1 MKSRTE
7 YFIHN
12 SAAMALQQLVAM
24 LTAFFIPRILL
35 ETYGS
40 EINGLVVSLTQF
52 VTYFLLVEGGLSGA
66 SIYALYKPLANQDIP
81 RINAILSATRR
92 FYFQAGYI
100 FLALVGLLAIFY
112 PLLSK
117 KTMLP
122 PWQIALMA
130 CAIGGK
136 GVVDFFSLSK
146 YRVLLTAS
154 QHSYV
159 ISAAQIAY
167 YLLTATLVW
176 LLAGHKFQI
185 VWLQCFLI
193 LPLLLRTYIL
203 HCYTRTHFN
212 YVNYHVSPD
221 YSTIKDRWSVF
232 YVQVLGSVQT
242 SLPIILATIFTSLTL
257 VSVYSIYNLVAAG
270 LDAVLGIFISGLAAS
285 FGDVIAR
292 KQRKTLQRAAQEFEQ
307 TYYIIITIAYSTAVW
322 MIIPFIKLY
331 TQGIHDTNYIFPWL
345 GFLFICNS
353 LFAQLKSPQGML
365 VIAAG
370 KYRETQNRA
379 LLQAVIGAVG
389 GTIGA
394 IFGGLY
400 GILIGAICAS
410 LYRII
415 DLLFFSTK
423 HITRLSYIRT
433 LRRQAVVLGIFFISS
448 AINFLFPLQINGVVQ
463 WLFWGFLLS
472 AVMACIV
479 LVANI
484 LVDSKNMGHIAK
496 RLMNLVSKFSFKKQS
511 FIF

>member
-7 YFIHN
+7 YFFHN
-12 SAAMALQQLVAM
+12 SSAMALQQIVAM

-35 ETYGS
+35 EAYGS
-40 EINGLVVSLTQF
+40 EINGLVVSITQF

-66 SIYALYKPLANQDIP
+66 SIYALYKPLADRDIP
-81 RINAILSATRR
+81 RINAILSAARH
-92 FYFQAGYI
+92 FYFQSGYI
-100 FLALVGLLAIFY
+100 FLALVCLLAAGY
-112 PLLSK
+112 PFFSK
-117 KTMLP
+117 GAMMP
-122 PWQIALMA
+122 PWQIALMV

-136 GVVDFFSLSK
+136 GIVDFFSLSK

-167 YLLTATLVW
+167 YLLTAALVW
-176 LLAGHKFQI
+176 LLARHKLQI

-203 HCYTRTHFN
+203 HRYTRTHFN
-212 YVNYHVSPD
+212 YVNYQVPPD
-221 YSTIKDRWSVF
+221 YSSIKDRWSVF

-242 SLPIILATIFTSLTL
+242 SLPIILATVFTSLAL

-270 LDAVLGIFISGLAAS
+270 MDAVLGIFISGLSAS

-292 KQRKTLQRAAQEFEQ
+292 KQRKTLQRASQEFEQ
-307 TYYIIITIAYSTAVW
+307 TYYMIITTIYSTAAW
-322 MIIPFIKLY
+322 LIIPFIKLY

-365 VIAAG
+365 VLAAG

-379 LLQAVIGAVG
+379 LIQAIIGAVG

-394 IFGGLY
+394 VFWGLY
-400 GILIGAICAS
+400 GILVGAICAS

-415 DLLFFSTK
+415 DLLFFSAK
-423 HITRLSYIRT
+423 HITRLSYVRT
-433 LRRQAVVLGIFFISS
+433 LRRQAVVLGVFFISGTMS
-448 AINFLFPLQINGVVQ
+448 FLFPLAINSVLQWVLWGV
-463 WLFWGFLLS
+463 LLS
-472 AVMACIV
+472 LTSALAV
-479 LVANI
+479 I
-484 LVDSKNMGHIAK
+484 LVNFLVDAKNMMHIWE
-496 RLMNLVSKFSFKKQS
+496 RLKKLTVSLLNKHPQNQ
-511 FIF
+511 